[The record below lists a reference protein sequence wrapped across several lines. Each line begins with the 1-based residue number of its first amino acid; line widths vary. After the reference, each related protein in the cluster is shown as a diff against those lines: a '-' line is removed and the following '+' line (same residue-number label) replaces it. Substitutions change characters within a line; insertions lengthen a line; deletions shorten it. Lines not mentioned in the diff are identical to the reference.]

1 MDKKK
6 VIIISISAF
15 IAGILLTYFLKT
27 SVLSNNSKSSQYF
40 YVSRIISQSPS
51 EGDDFQPSSIVK
63 EFNKIFGIKLRY
75 TNYDE
80 KSFWQ
85 DKCQLDADP
94 FEVGIMAPLYYA
106 CYKKKYDSD
115 KIVPIA
121 KQDGC
126 NPGAFVISYDPQPI
140 EPTQLSGKKI
150 GFIRGNSNLIRV
162 LLNEPTTITPES
174 MLDSEGGGYLM
185 QALQEKKID
194 YLITVGIKFKDD
206 NYILKLNG
214 KKQKHDE
221 LSFDGKRIYINYAK
235 NFEIPC
241 VMLAGNSKDSLFS
254 SESSKKD
261 FINKINNNR
270 EKLLIEKYTSS
281 DEKFVPI
288 SREEIENIENLMSK
302 TFTYTF
308 NARSNGNEKGYTQ
321 QKEEGD
327 RKNADYFKLENQ
339 GGPTQES
346 PPADQHTDTEKPG
359 LGGQPIDQSNT
370 KLENKIPPEQTG
382 K

>member
-15 IAGILLTYFLKT
+15 IAGILLTYLLKN

-40 YVSRIISQSPS
+40 YVSRIISHTPS
-51 EGDDFQPSSIVK
+51 ESDDFQPSSIVK

-80 KSFWQ
+80 KTFWQ

-94 FEVGIMAPLYYA
+94 FEIGLMAPLYYA
-106 CYKKKYDSD
+106 CYKKKYDSERV
-115 KIVPIA
+115 IPIA
-121 KQDGC
+121 KQEGC
-126 NPGAFVISYDPQPI
+126 TPGAYVISLDAQPI
-140 EPTQLSGKKI
+140 EPTQLTGKRI

-174 MLDSEGGGYLM
+174 MLDSESSGYLI
-185 QALQEKKID
+185 QSLQEKKID
-194 YLITVGIKFKDD
+194 YIISIGIKLKED
-206 NYILKLNG
+206 NYILRLNG
-214 KKQKHDE
+214 KKQKQTE
-221 LSFDGKRIYINYAK
+221 LNFDGKKIYINYAK

-241 VMLAGNSKDSLFS
+241 VMIAGNSKNNLIS

-261 FINKINNNR
+261 FINKINSNR
-270 EKLLIEKYTSS
+270 ERLFIEKYTAN
-281 DEKFVPI
+281 DEKFVPMT
-288 SREEIENIENLMSK
+288 REEVENVENLMSK

-308 NARSNGNEKGYTQ
+308 NARSNGNEKGDTR

-327 RKNADYFKLENQ
+327 HRNADYFKLDNQ
-339 GGPTQES
+339 GGPPQES
-346 PPADQHTDTEKPG
+346 PTNEQHPEAEKPG

-370 KLENKIPPEQTG
+370 KLENKIPPEQAA